1 MKRRAIIKQKSTRF
15 ITYFYFFL
23 LVYTLAA
30 LIWWGISLFHQ
41 SEIITE
47 SQQRYLRLTVDSL
60 QHPVLFQQEMAR
72 IAHEERMR
80 KFKYWG
86 EGITFLLVILIG
98 AAYVY
103 RATRRQILLSRQ
115 QNNFMMAVTHE
126 LKSPIAALQLNLET
140 LLKRKL
146 DPEKQQKLLES
157 MIAETTRLNHLCN
170 NMLLAS
176 QFESRQYQM
185 VKEQLNL
192 SELVEQCV
200 LQQQRRVHTHT
211 LVSHIDKDVWIKGD
225 MLTLS
230 LAINNLIEN
239 AVKYSPKGST
249 VEISLHKD
257 QAMAVISVADEGS
270 GIPDAEKTK
279 IFNRFYRIGNENTR
293 KTKGTG
299 LGLYLTQKIVQ
310 EHLGIIRVLDRK
322 PQGSIFEIAFP
333 LTRDIIS

>member
-80 KFKYWG
+80 EFKYWG

-310 EHLGIIRVLDRK
+310 EHRGIIRVLDRK

>member
-1 MKRRAIIKQKSTRF
+1 MKRQKAVFKQKSTRF

-23 LVYTLAA
+23 LIYTLAA
-30 LIWWGISLFHQ
+30 LIWWGISLMHQ
-41 SEIITE
+41 SDIITE
-47 SQQRYLRLTVDSL
+47 SQEQYLRLTVDSL
-60 QHPVLFQQEMAR
+60 QYPQRFNQEMER

-80 KFKYWG
+80 EFKYWG
-86 EGITFLLVILIG
+86 EGITFLVVILIG

-146 DPEKQQKLLES
+146 DTDKQQKLLES
-157 MIAETTRLNHLCN
+157 MLGETNRLNHLCN

-185 VKEQLNL
+185 VREKVNL
-192 SELVEQCV
+192 SQLLMQCIAE
-200 LQQQRRVHTHT
+200 QQRRAP
-211 LVSHIDKDVWIKGD
+211 SHQIVAHVEPDVWVNGD

-239 AVKYSPKGST
+239 AIKYSPRGST
-249 VEISLHKD
+249 VELGLRRE
-257 QAMAVISVADEGS
+257 QNLALVSVADEGM

-279 IFNRFYRIGNENTR
+279 IFQRFYRIGNENTR

-299 LGLYLTQKIVQ
+299 LGLYLTQKIIH
-310 EHLGIIRVLDRK
+310 EHQGIIRVLDRK
-322 PQGSIFEIAFP
+322 PHGSIFEIALP
-333 LTRDIIS
+333 LARE

>member
-23 LVYTLAA
+23 LIYILAA

-60 QHPVLFQQEMAR
+60 QHPLLFQQEMAR
-72 IAHEERMR
+72 IAHDERMR
-80 KFKYWG
+80 EFKYWG
-86 EGITFLLVILIG
+86 EGITFLLVILVG

-157 MIAETTRLNHLCN
+157 MISETNRLNHLCN

-176 QFESRQYQM
+176 QFESRQYQL

-192 SELVEQCV
+192 SELVQQCV
-200 LQQQRRVHTHT
+200 IQQQRRVQTHQ
-211 LVSHIDKDVWIKGD
+211 LISHIDKDVWINGD
-225 MLTLS
+225 VLTLS

-257 QAMAVISVADEGS
+257 QAMAIISVADEGV
-270 GIPDAEKTK
+270 GIPDAEKDK

-310 EHLGIIRVLDRK
+310 EHRGMIRVLDRK

-333 LTRDIIS
+333 LIRENIA

>member
-60 QHPVLFQQEMAR
+60 QHPALFQQEMAR
-72 IAHEERMR
+72 IAHEEQMR

-185 VKEQLNL
+185 IKEQLNL
-192 SELVEQCV
+192 SELVTQCV

-211 LVSHIDKDVWIKGD
+211 FVSHIDQDVWIKGD

-257 QAMAVISVADEGS
+257 QAMAVVSVADEGS

-279 IFNRFYRIGNENTR
+279 IFDRFYRIGNENTR

-299 LGLYLTQKIVQ
+299 LGLYLTKKIVQ
-310 EHLGIIRVLDRK
+310 EHRGMIRVLDRK

-333 LTRDIIS
+333 LTRDLIS

>member
-1 MKRRAIIKQKSTRF
+1 MKWRAIFKQKSTRF

-23 LVYTLAA
+23 LIYTLAA
-30 LIWWGISLFHQ
+30 LIWWGISLFRQ
-41 SEIITE
+41 SAIITE

-72 IAHEERMR
+72 IAHEEQMR
-80 KFKYWG
+80 EFKYWG

-146 DPEKQQKLLES
+146 DPDKQQKLLES
-157 MIAETTRLNHLCN
+157 MIGETNRLNHLCN

-185 VKEQLNL
+185 VKEHLNL
-192 SELVEQCV
+192 SELVTQCV
-200 LQQQRRVHTHT
+200 AQQQRRVHTHQ
-211 LVSHIDKDVWIKGD
+211 LVCHVDDAVWIKGD

-239 AVKYSPKGST
+239 AIKYSPKGST
-249 VEISLHKD
+249 VEVNLHKD
-257 QAMAVISVADEGS
+257 QAMAIVSVADEGS
-270 GIPDAEKTK
+270 GIPDAEKAK
-279 IFNRFYRIGNENTR
+279 IFDRFYRIGNENTR

-310 EHLGIIRVLDRK
+310 EHRGMIRVLDRK
-322 PQGSIFEIAFP
+322 PQGS
-333 LTRDIIS
+333 